1 MDVRDL
7 EVYQQAM
14 ALGERVWTQVVEWR
28 YLERSTIGKQLIRSA
43 DSIAA
48 NVSEGHGRYHYA
60 EKRRFCQFARGSLY
74 ETRTWIQKAYNRD
87 LLDDATFSQLDQDI
101 TRLAKMLNG
110 YIRFLQRAREQ
121 AT

>member
-14 ALGERVWTQVVEWR
+14 VLGEHVWAQVMEWH

-74 ETRTWIQKAYNRD
+74 ETRTWLQKAHNRN
-87 LLDDATFSQLDQDI
+87 LMDDVTFSQLDQDI

-110 YIRFLQRAREQ
+110 YIRFLSRASRE
-121 AT
+121 TT

>member
-14 ALGERVWTQVVEWR
+14 ALGERVWAQVMEWG

-43 DSIAA
+43 GSIAA
-48 NVSEGHGRYHYA
+48 NVSEGHGRYPYA
-60 EKRRFCQFARGSLY
+60 EKRWFCQFARGSLY
-74 ETRTWIQKAYNRD
+74 ETRTWLQKAHNRN
-87 LLDDATFSQLDQDI
+87 LVDDATFSELDPDI

-110 YIRFLQRAREQ
+110 YIRFLNRAPGE
-121 AT
+121 TT